1 MFGYMGK
8 ILRVNLSDS
17 TISTEEIDLQ
27 MAQAYIGGAGFISK
41 ILYDEV
47 PAKTDPLGPD
57 NRLVF
62 MTGPLTGTRY
72 PTSGRYVVGSKSP
85 LTGIMTTS
93 TSSGFFGNEL
103 KRTGHDG
110 IVIEGAS
117 EKPVYLE
124 IIDDQVSLKDASD
137 LWGKDSYETQEILKG
152 RIHKR
157 ARIACIGQSGEHLAP
172 LACVMNCDGRAAGRG
187 GTGAVMGS
195 KNLKAIAA
203 RGTQKVEVAAPDY
216 LNQMAS
222 GVVKGIETMT
232 HGQFAKWGTAGSMDS
247 MADSGDIPVKN
258 WQVGEWKEGCLK
270 LGGQRIR
277 DTILKHHPSACFNCP
292 IRCARWVKIEK
303 GRFKYEGASPEYETL
318 AAFGTM
324 LLIDD
329 LEAVAWIGQEC
340 NKYGVDTI
348 STGATVAWAMEAFEK
363 GALTTADTGG
373 IDLTWGNVDAV
384 VEVVKQIGRNE
395 GLGKLMAMGS
405 RKAAQT
411 IGNDSETYAVHVK
424 GMELPM
430 HDPRAFFSM
439 AVNYATG
446 TRGACHLQGMP
457 YLNELALLVPEAGLN
472 YKQGRWDKKGKG
484 LACMVYQD
492 LNAVINCL
500 GVCVFSAL
508 GLQPSQIGGL
518 LGMVSGL
525 PYDSKAIQQAGAR
538 IINLQRAFACREG
551 ISRKDDKLPKRV
563 LTPVPDGGSAGK
575 APDLEFQLNEY
586 YELRQW
592 DDNGIPTA
600 GILNTLGLDSVA
612 NDLSAT
618 A

>member
-1 MFGYMGK
+1 
-8 ILRVNLSDS
+8 
-17 TISTEEIDLQ
+17 
-27 MAQAYIGGAGFISK
+27 
-41 ILYDEV
+41 
-47 PAKTDPLGPD
+47 
-57 NRLVF
+57 
-62 MTGPLTGTRY
+62 
-72 PTSGRYVVGSKSP
+72 
-85 LTGIMTTS
+85 
-93 TSSGFFGNEL
+93 
-103 KRTGHDG
+103 
-110 IVIEGAS
+110 
-117 EKPVYLE
+117 
-124 IIDDQVSLKDASD
+124 
-137 LWGKDSYETQEILKG
+137 
-152 RIHKR
+152 
-157 ARIACIGQSGEHLAP
+157 
-172 LACVMNCDGRAAGRG
+172 
-187 GTGAVMGS
+187 MGS

-203 RGTQKVEVAAPDY
+203 RGTQKVEVPAPEF
-216 LNQMAS
+216 LNMMAS
-222 GVVKGIETMT
+222 AVVKGIETMT

-247 MADSGDIPVKN
+247 MADTGDIPVKN
-258 WQVGEWKEGCLK
+258 WQKGEWKEGCTK
-270 LGGQRIR
+270 LGGQWMR
-277 DTILKHHPSACFNCP
+277 DTILKHHPAACFNCP

-303 GRFKYEGASPEYETL
+303 GRFKYEGAGPEYETL

-329 LEAVAWIGQEC
+329 LEAVAWIGEEC

-395 GLGKLMAMGS
+395 GLGKLIAMGS
-405 RKAAQT
+405 KKAAQT
-411 IGNDSETYAVHVK
+411 IGKGSEAYAVHVK

-446 TRGACHLQGMP
+446 PRGACHLNGMP
-457 YLNELALLVPEAGLN
+457 YLNELALIVPEAGLN

-508 GLQPSQIGGL
+508 GLAPSQIGIL
-518 LGMVSGL
+518 LGLTSGL
-525 PYDSKAIQQAGAR
+525 SYDSNAIQQAGAR

-551 ISRKDDKLPKRV
+551 ISRKDDTLPKRI